1 MKTLFSGIYTAS
13 LTPLTSS
20 YEPNLPALVSH
31 VEQLFESG
39 SDGVAI
45 LGSTGEA
52 NSLTIEQRL
61 DIISYCGR
69 TLAPERLMMG
79 TGSCALQ
86 DAIRLT
92 QASIE
97 AGVFSVLV
105 IPPFYYKPQS
115 DESVIR
121 YYSELIS
128 SVDDSRLRIIFYNFP
143 KLSGYNFSL
152 EILQEFKER
161 FGDIA
166 AGIKDSSGNWENML
180 SITKNVPNFMVYS
193 GTETLLLNILREG
206 GAGCITAS
214 ANLLAPECQLVY
226 QAWRNDQQN
235 TAEQVQKELTVLRKA
250 LESYQFVSELKGLMA
265 LHTGSEHWQEM
276 LPPFIPLLPSQ
287 VRELSEK
294 INDLGLNLRQ
304 RIRKYFC

>member
-1 MKTLFSGIYTAS
+1 MTTLFSGIYTAS

-143 KLSGYNFSL
+143 KLSGYNFST

-235 TAEQVQKELTVLRKA
+235 TAEQIQKELTVLRKA

-304 RIRKYFC
+304 RIQKYFC

>member
-1 MKTLFSGIYTAS
+1 MTTLLSGIYTAS
-13 LTPLTSS
+13 LTPLTSF

-31 VEQLFESG
+31 IKQLFESG

-61 DIISYCGR
+61 DIISHCGK

-86 DAIRLT
+86 DAIRMT
-92 QASIE
+92 QACIE
-97 AGVFSVLV
+97 AGIFTVLV

-115 DESVIR
+115 DESVLR
-121 YYSELIS
+121 YFTELIS
-128 SVDDSRLRIIFYNFP
+128 LVNDPRLRIVFYNFP

-152 EILQEFKER
+152 KILQELKER
-161 FGDIA
+161 FGEIA
-166 AGIKDSSGNWENML
+166 AGIKDSSGEWENML
-180 SITKNVPNFMVYS
+180 NITKNVPDFMVYS
-193 GTETLLLNILREG
+193 GTETLLLDILREG

-214 ANLLAPECQLVY
+214 GNLLAPECQQVY
-226 QAWRNDQQN
+226 QAWRNDKHD
-235 TAEQVQKELTVLRKA
+235 TAEQIQKELTVLRKA
-250 LESYQFVSELKGLMA
+250 LESYPFVSELKGLMKE
-265 LHTGSEHWQEM
+265 HTGSEHWEQM
-276 LPPFIPLLPSQ
+276 LPPFNPLLTSQ
-287 VRELSEK
+287 VTEISTK
-294 INDLGLNLRQ
+294 INDLGLNLSQ

>member
-1 MKTLFSGIYTAS
+1 MTTLFSGIYTAS

-143 KLSGYNFSL
+143 KLSGYNFST

-180 SITKNVPNFMVYS
+180 SITYNVPDFMVYS

-235 TAEQVQKELTVLRKA
+235 TAEQLQKELNVLRKA

-294 INDLGLNLRQ
+294 INDLGLNLRR

>member
-1 MKTLFSGIYTAS
+1 MTTLFSGIYTAS

-143 KLSGYNFSL
+143 KLSGYNFST

-304 RIRKYFC
+304 RIQKYFC

>member
-1 MKTLFSGIYTAS
+1 MTTLFSGIYTAS

-20 YEPNLPALVSH
+20 YETNLPALVSH

-143 KLSGYNFSL
+143 KLSGYNFST

-166 AGIKDSSGNWENML
+166 AGIKDSSGNWQNML

-235 TAEQVQKELTVLRKA
+235 TAEQVQKELNVLRKA

>member
-1 MKTLFSGIYTAS
+1 MTTLFSGIYTAS

-143 KLSGYNFSL
+143 KLSGYNFST

-235 TAEQVQKELTVLRKA
+235 TAEQVQKELNVLRKA

>member
-1 MKTLFSGIYTAS
+1 MTTLFSGIYTAS
-13 LTPLTSS
+13 LTPLTST
-20 YEPNLPALVSH
+20 YETNLPALVSH

-143 KLSGYNFSL
+143 KLSGYNFST

>member
-1 MKTLFSGIYTAS
+1 MTTLFSGIYTAS

-143 KLSGYNFSL
+143 KLSGYNFST

-235 TAEQVQKELTVLRKA
+235 TAEQIQKELTVLRKA

-265 LHTGSEHWQEM
+265 EHTGSEHWQEM

>member
-1 MKTLFSGIYTAS
+1 MTTLFSGIYTAS
-13 LTPLTSS
+13 LTPLTST

-143 KLSGYNFSL
+143 KLSGYNFST

>member
-1 MKTLFSGIYTAS
+1 MTTLFSGIYTAS

-115 DESVIR
+115 DESVVR

-143 KLSGYNFSL
+143 KLSGYNFST

-180 SITKNVPNFMVYS
+180 SITYNVPDFMVYS

-235 TAEQVQKELTVLRKA
+235 TAEQVQKELNVLRKA

-265 LHTGSEHWQEM
+265 EHTGSEHWQEM

>member
-1 MKTLFSGIYTAS
+1 MTTLFSGIYTAS

-86 DAIRLT
+86 DAIHLT
-92 QASIE
+92 QASID

-143 KLSGYNFSL
+143 KLSGYNFST

-294 INDLGLNLRQ
+294 INDLGLNLHQ

>member
-1 MKTLFSGIYTAS
+1 MTTLFSGIYTAS

-143 KLSGYNFSL
+143 KLSGYNFST
-152 EILQEFKER
+152 EILQE
-161 FGDIA
+161 
-166 AGIKDSSGNWENML
+166 
-180 SITKNVPNFMVYS
+180 
-193 GTETLLLNILREG
+193 
-206 GAGCITAS
+206 
-214 ANLLAPECQLVY
+214 
-226 QAWRNDQQN
+226 
-235 TAEQVQKELTVLRKA
+235 
-250 LESYQFVSELKGLMA
+250 
-265 LHTGSEHWQEM
+265 
-276 LPPFIPLLPSQ
+276 
-287 VRELSEK
+287 
-294 INDLGLNLRQ
+294 LNLDKEDTLNKAQSSEINNQYLDNTDKAYKNGVFGSPTFIYEGEVFWGDDRLDDC
-304 RIRKYFC
+304 IKWIKAN

>member
-1 MKTLFSGIYTAS
+1 MTTLFSGIYTAS

-31 VEQLFESG
+31 VEQLFELG

-143 KLSGYNFSL
+143 KLSGYNFST

-180 SITKNVPNFMVYS
+180 SITNNVPDFMVYS

-226 QAWRNDQQN
+226 QAWRNDQQD
-235 TAEQVQKELTVLRKA
+235 TAEQVQKELNVLRKA

>member
-1 MKTLFSGIYTAS
+1 MTTLFSGIYTAS

-143 KLSGYNFSL
+143 KLSGYNFST

-180 SITKNVPNFMVYS
+180 SITKKVPNFMVYS
-193 GTETLLLNILREG
+193 GTETLHLNIIREG

-235 TAEQVQKELTVLRKA
+235 TAEQVQKELTVLRKV

>member
-1 MKTLFSGIYTAS
+1 MTTLFSGIYTAS

-143 KLSGYNFSL
+143 KLSGYNFST

-166 AGIKDSSGNWENML
+166 AGIKDSSGNWQNML

-287 VRELSEK
+287 VRELSEN

>member
-1 MKTLFSGIYTAS
+1 MTTLFSGIYTAS

-20 YEPNLPALVSH
+20 YETNLPALVSH

-143 KLSGYNFSL
+143 KLSGYNFST

-180 SITKNVPNFMVYS
+180 SITKNVSNFMVYS

>member
-1 MKTLFSGIYTAS
+1 MTTLFSGIYTAS

-20 YEPNLPALVSH
+20 YETNLPALVSH

-143 KLSGYNFSL
+143 KLSGYNFST

-180 SITKNVPNFMVYS
+180 SITKNVPDFMVYS

>member
-1 MKTLFSGIYTAS
+1 MTTLFSGIYTAS

-143 KLSGYNFSL
+143 KLSGYNFST

-166 AGIKDSSGNWENML
+166 AGIKDSSGNWQNML

>member
-1 MKTLFSGIYTAS
+1 MTTLFSGIYTAS

-97 AGVFSVLV
+97 AGVCSVLV

-115 DESVIR
+115 EESIIR
-121 YYSELIS
+121 FYSELIA
-128 SVDDSRLRIIFYNFP
+128 SVNDSRLRIIFYNFP
-143 KLSGYNFSL
+143 KFTGYNFDHNV
-152 EILQEFKER
+152 IRKMKQR
-161 FGDIA
+161 FGKIA
-166 AGIKDSSGNWENML
+166 AGIKDSSGNWSHTERL
-180 SITKNVPNFMVYS
+180 IRERGTLNVFVGHEGQLERGMRIGAS
-193 GTETLLLNILREG
+193 GAIAGSANILPEVIK
-206 GAGCITAS
+206 AIVHDDNKEP
-214 ANLLAPECQLVY
+214 NLPLLI
-226 QAWRNDQQN
+226 D
-235 TAEQVQKELTVLRKA
+235 ELLKYPIIPAVKA
-250 LESYQFVSELKGLMA
+250 LIASRLDAPAWLRVRPPLTQLASTQIKSLGERLDA
-265 LHTGSEHWQEM
+265 LF
-276 LPPFIPLLPSQ
+276 P
-287 VRELSEK
+287 
-294 INDLGLNLRQ
+294 N
-304 RIRKYFC
+304 

>member
-1 MKTLFSGIYTAS
+1 MTTLFSGIYTAS

-143 KLSGYNFSL
+143 KLSGYNFST

-180 SITKNVPNFMVYS
+180 SITHNVPDFMVYS

-235 TAEQVQKELTVLRKA
+235 TAEQVQKELNVLRKA

>member
-1 MKTLFSGIYTAS
+1 MTTLFSGIYTAS

-115 DESVIR
+115 DENVIR

-143 KLSGYNFSL
+143 KLSGYNFST
-152 EILQEFKER
+152 EILQELKAR

-166 AGIKDSSGNWENML
+166 AGIKDSSGDWGNML
-180 SITKNVPNFMVYS
+180 RITKNVPDFMVYS

-235 TAEQVQKELTVLRKA
+235 TAEQVQKELNVLRKA

-265 LHTGSEHWQEM
+265 EHTGSEHWQEM

>member
-1 MKTLFSGIYTAS
+1 MTTLFSGIYTAS

-20 YEPNLPALVSH
+20 YETNLPALVSH

-143 KLSGYNFSL
+143 KLSGYNFST

-304 RIRKYFC
+304 RIQKYFC

>member
-1 MKTLFSGIYTAS
+1 MTTLFSGIYTAS

-86 DAIRLT
+86 DSIRPT

-143 KLSGYNFSL
+143 KLSGYNFST

>member
-1 MKTLFSGIYTAS
+1 MTTLFSGIYTAS

-20 YEPNLPALVSH
+20 YETNLPALVSH

-143 KLSGYNFSL
+143 KLSGYNFST

-180 SITKNVPNFMVYS
+180 SITNNVPDFMVYS

>member
-1 MKTLFSGIYTAS
+1 MTALFSGIYTAS

-143 KLSGYNFSL
+143 KLSGYNFST

-235 TAEQVQKELTVLRKA
+235 TAEQVQKELTVVRKA

-287 VRELSEK
+287 VRELSEI

>member
-1 MKTLFSGIYTAS
+1 MTTLFSGIYTAS

-143 KLSGYNFSL
+143 KLSGYNFST

-180 SITKNVPNFMVYS
+180 SITNNVPDFMVYS

-226 QAWRNDQQN
+226 QAWRNDQQD
-235 TAEQVQKELTVLRKA
+235 TAEQVQKELNVLRKA

-304 RIRKYFC
+304 RIQKYFC

>member
-1 MKTLFSGIYTAS
+1 MTTLFSGIYTAS

-143 KLSGYNFSL
+143 KLSGYNFST

-180 SITKNVPNFMVYS
+180 SITYNVPDFMVYS

-226 QAWRNDQQN
+226 QAWRNDQQD
-235 TAEQVQKELTVLRKA
+235 TAEQVQKELNVLRKA

-265 LHTGSEHWQEM
+265 EHTGSEHWQEM

>member
-1 MKTLFSGIYTAS
+1 MTTLFSGIYTAS

-20 YEPNLPALVSH
+20 YETNLPALISH

-143 KLSGYNFSL
+143 KLSGYNFST

-180 SITKNVPNFMVYS
+180 SITNNVPDFMVYS

-235 TAEQVQKELTVLRKA
+235 TAEQVQKELNVLRKA

>member
-1 MKTLFSGIYTAS
+1 MTTLFSGIYTAS

-143 KLSGYNFSL
+143 KLSGYNFST

-180 SITKNVPNFMVYS
+180 SITNNVPDFMVYS

-226 QAWRNDQQN
+226 QAWRNDQQD
-235 TAEQVQKELTVLRKA
+235 TAEQVQKELNVLRKA

-265 LHTGSEHWQEM
+265 EHTGSEHWQEM

>member
-1 MKTLFSGIYTAS
+1 MTTLFSGIYTAS

-20 YEPNLPALVSH
+20 YETNLPALVSH

-86 DAIRLT
+86 DAIHLT
-92 QASIE
+92 QASID

-128 SVDDSRLRIIFYNFP
+128 SVDDSRLKIIFYNFP
-143 KLSGYNFSL
+143 KLSGYNFST

-304 RIRKYFC
+304 RIQKYFC

>member
-1 MKTLFSGIYTAS
+1 MTKLFSGIYTAS

-143 KLSGYNFSL
+143 KLSGYNFST

-226 QAWRNDQQN
+226 QAWRNHQQN

-276 LPPFIPLLPSQ
+276 LPPFIPLLTSQ

-304 RIRKYFC
+304 RIQKYFC

>member
-1 MKTLFSGIYTAS
+1 MTTLFSGIYTAS

-143 KLSGYNFSL
+143 KLSGYNFST

-166 AGIKDSSGNWENML
+166 AGIKDSSGNWAKTSPMSTLPTMTRRALRNT
-180 SITKNVPNFMVYS
+180 SPN
-193 GTETLLLNILREG
+193 
-206 GAGCITAS
+206 
-214 ANLLAPECQLVY
+214 
-226 QAWRNDQQN
+226 
-235 TAEQVQKELTVLRKA
+235 
-250 LESYQFVSELKGLMA
+250 
-265 LHTGSEHWQEM
+265 H
-276 LPPFIPLLPSQ
+276 
-287 VRELSEK
+287 
-294 INDLGLNLRQ
+294 
-304 RIRKYFC
+304 

>member
-1 MKTLFSGIYTAS
+1 MTKLFSGIYTAS

-86 DAIRLT
+86 DAIHLT
-92 QASIE
+92 QASID

-143 KLSGYNFSL
+143 KLSGYNFST

-304 RIRKYFC
+304 RIQKYFC

>member
-1 MKTLFSGIYTAS
+1 MTTLFSGIYTAS
-13 LTPLTSS
+13 LTPLTST
-20 YEPNLPALVSH
+20 YETNLPALVSH

-143 KLSGYNFSL
+143 KLSGYNFST

-276 LPPFIPLLPSQ
+276 LPPFIPLLPTQ

>member
-1 MKTLFSGIYTAS
+1 MTTLFSGIYTAS

-143 KLSGYNFSL
+143 KLSGYNFST

-235 TAEQVQKELTVLRKA
+235 TAEQVQKELNVLRKA

-265 LHTGSEHWQEM
+265 EHTGSEHWQEM

>member
-1 MKTLFSGIYTAS
+1 MTTLFSGIYTAS
-13 LTPLTSS
+13 LTPLSSS

-61 DIISYCGR
+61 DIISYCGK

-143 KLSGYNFSL
+143 KLSGYNFST

-235 TAEQVQKELTVLRKA
+235 AAEQVQKELTVLRKA